1 MAEHTGQ
8 VLLSGELDSS
18 FLLAFITTIASIIV
32 VLISSIQIFKKK
44 ELLE

>member
-1 MAEHTGQ
+1 
-8 VLLSGELDSS
+8 LLLGKLDSS
-18 FLLAFITTIASIIV
+18 FLLAFITTIAIIIV